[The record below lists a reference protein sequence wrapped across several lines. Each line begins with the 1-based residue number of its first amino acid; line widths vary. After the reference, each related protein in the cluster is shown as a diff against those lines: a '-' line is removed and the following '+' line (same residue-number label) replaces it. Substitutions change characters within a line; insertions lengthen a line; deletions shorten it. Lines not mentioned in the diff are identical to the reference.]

1 MLVGWLVVYLL
12 SYAPA
17 FLFVYF
23 LTPGSSYPV
32 YGFLLPIYSF
42 WCMDDFSWG
51 NTRVV
56 IGEGGNKKVLMN
68 EEERF
73 HESMIPLKKF
83 SGTSLIRLRR
93 SSHTDACG
101 QSTKPRLGSVVL
113 VIQTKVESRS
123 LSLSLMLTP
132 RNDSRRHVKA
142 LLNPSI
148 HRILATTTVILI
160 P

>member
-17 FLFVYF
+17 FWLVYF
-23 LTPGSSYPV
+23 LTLGYSYPV
-32 YGFLLPIYSF
+32 YGFFLPIYSF

-83 SGTSLIRLRR
+83 SGTSLIWLRCLC
-93 SSHTDACG
+93 HTDACG
-101 QSTKPRLGSVVL
+101 QSTNARLGSVVL
-113 VIQTKVESRS
+113 ITRMKVESRS
-123 LSLSLMLTP
+123 LSLMLTP
-132 RNDSRRHVKA
+132 RDDLRRHVKA
-142 LLNPSI
+142 LLNLST
-148 HRILATTTVILI
+148 HRIMATTTATLMQ
-160 P
+160 